1 MTRRWPEPIFLWPEV
16 NPKFFHFDPKKNLK
30 TRDPTRV
37 QSKNP
42 KPDPRREKLTRPIPT
57 VTTITY
63 PISSHVCSLSFSIWD
78 THQEMAPAQKMAVSN
93 LFPRCLDMKKQA
105 HLVWASL
112 DLSSPFIYFSSMM
125 IFLFGSS
132 EHLIKLLRL
141 SHAKKMQ
148 HFDLNLLQ
156 IINRHFFFPLYDKRC
171 LFMQNNLTKV
181 CIHTFKYNLF
191 QLSSRSN

>member
-1 MTRRWPEPIFLWPEV
+1 MLYR
-16 NPKFFHFDPKKNLK
+16 
-30 TRDPTRV
+30 
-37 QSKNP
+37 SKHRN
-42 KPDPRREKLTRPIPT
+42 DVSWNVL
-57 VTTITY
+57 Y
-63 PISSHVCSLSFSIWD
+63 VCSVGKHQD
-78 THQEMAPAQKMAVSN
+78 THQEIAPAQKIAVSN
-93 LFPRCLDMKKQA
+93 LFLRCLDMKKQA

-156 IINRHFFFPLYDKRC
+156 IINRHFFFPLYDKLC

-181 CIHTFKYNLF
+181 CIVYFQVQPLSTFK
-191 QLSSRSN
+191 